1 LVEHRRLDVVVSE
14 ALFSPI
20 TLGGGLVTPQ
30 SRIWMAPLTR
40 CRGGEGDV
48 PTALHETYYAQRAD
62 PRTGAAL
69 ILSEASP
76 ISPEAHGY
84 PRTPGIHTDAQQEG
98 WARVARA
105 VRARG
110 GVFVHQLWHVGPVS
124 HPDYQPGGALPV
136 APSAL
141 NPGGQCRTLSGH
153 KPRVTPR
160 ALETAEIPRVISDY
174 VRAARRS
181 IDAGT
186 DGVQIHAANT
196 YLIERFLRSESNRRT
211 DRYGGSIENR
221 CRFCLEVV
229 DAVIAEVG
237 AGRVSIRLSPSGQS
251 EGIRDEQSRE
261 VYSHLVRELD
271 TRPLQFIE
279 IREADTDDT
288 PPDAP
293 AGLKPIPIAF
303 FRPLTRHVLCV
314 NTGYTFERARA
325 VLARGEADA
334 VAFGVPFISNPD
346 LAARFRAL
354 ARGERA
360 ELATSDPKTWYPPM
374 GAPESDFARGYTDYP
389 PLHA

>member
-1 LVEHRRLDVVVSE
+1 MVVSV
-14 ALFSPI
+14 AQPSLFSPI
-20 TLGGGLVTPQ
+20 TLGGGLVTAR
-30 SRIWMAPLTR
+30 SRVWMAPLTR
-40 CRGGEGDV
+40 CRGGTGDT
-48 PTALHETYYAQRAD
+48 PTDLTALYYAQRAD
-62 PRTGAAL
+62 PRTGAGL
-69 ILSEASP
+69 IISEASP

-98 WARVARA
+98 WARVASA

-141 NPGGQCRTLSGH
+141 NPGGMCRTLSGH

-160 ALETAEIPRVISDY
+160 ALDTAEIPRVVSDY

-211 DRYGGSIENR
+211 DRYGGPIENR

-237 AGRVSIRLSPSGQS
+237 AGRVSIRLSPSGQN
-251 EGIRDEQSRE
+251 EGVRDEQARE
-261 VYSHLVRELD
+261 VYTHLVRELD
-271 TRPLQFIE
+271 KRPLQFVE

-288 PPDAP
+288 PAASPP
-293 AGLKPIPIAF
+293 GLQPIPIGF

-314 NTGYTFERARA
+314 NTGYTFERASA

-334 VAFGVPFISNPD
+334 VTFGVPFIANPD
-346 LAARFRAL
+346 LAARFRRIAQ
-354 ARGERA
+354 GERV

-374 GAPESDFARGYTDYP
+374 GAASEDFARGYTDYP
-389 PLHA
+389 TL